1 MNRILALILIC
12 LGVSLSTMGQ
22 VMTVKSFSKLEND
35 LTAKRQGTSRVD
47 YNGRTAALIRVITP
61 GKGYAFDGGSL
72 GIVGDVEYHSGGLGV
87 CVGEGAQK
95 ICICDEEY
103 GVRRGYC

>member
-22 VMTVKSFSKLEND
+22 EMTVKSFRKLDND

-47 YNGRTAALIRVITP
+47 FNGRTAALIRVITP

-72 GIVGDVEYHSGGLGV
+72 GIVGNVEYHSGEIWV
-87 CVGEGAQK
+87 YVPERAQK
-95 ICICDEEY
+95 LAIATAKR
-103 GVRRGYC
+103 GVLLDD